1 MTDNS
6 KASSLLPEEPV
17 DSKEP
22 AYDQTLFPALYEMH
36 QRGYAVEA
44 ISQTGDWEISVTMKR
59 FYHFRDLP
67 EHWMQC
73 GRDLVYRHRPDSDH
87 YDRKYGAFLLY
98 GWACNLP
105 SVAREI
111 RLTTFYQGLMETMLP
126 AIPEMRSWQQDDEDV
141 PEDGWGSSWKQ

>member
-1 MTDNS
+1 
-6 KASSLLPEEPV
+6 
-17 DSKEP
+17 
-22 AYDQTLFPALYEMH
+22 
-36 QRGYAVEA
+36 
-44 ISQTGDWEISVTMKR
+44 
-59 FYHFRDLP
+59 
-67 EHWMQC
+67 MQC
-73 GRDLVYRHRPDSDH
+73 GRDLVYRHRHDSDH

-126 AIPEMRSWQQDDEDV
+126 AIPDMRSWQQDDEDV